1 MDPTTKL
8 HPDEKH
14 NLATKYPTLDAIL
27 RQRRD
32 IQSEVR
38 TLSAKIEELRKLDQE
53 LDEKFH
59 REALAVMPTVTKKLT
74 DKKRTQPAS
83 QETNV
88 LVQEI
93 LKALETKGP
102 SKEEQ
107 LQQILNRFG
116 K

>member
-1 MDPTTKL
+1 MDPTNKL

-14 NLATKYPTLDAIL
+14 NLATKFPTLDAIL

-32 IQSEVR
+32 IQAEVR

-59 REALAVMPTVTKKLT
+59 REALIVMPTVTKKLPER
-74 DKKRTQPAS
+74 KRAAQGS
-83 QETNV
+83 QETNI

-93 LKALETKGP
+93 LKALEAKGP

>member
-1 MDPTTKL
+1 MDTQNKL

-14 NLATKYPTLDAIL
+14 NLATKFPTLDAIL

-32 IQSEVR
+32 IQAEVR

-59 REALAVMPTVTKKLT
+59 REALVVMPTVTKKIS
-74 DKKRTQPAS
+74 DKRAKPAS
-83 QETNV
+83 QETNI
-88 LVQEI
+88 LVREI
-93 LKALETKGP
+93 LKSLETKGP
-102 SKEEQ
+102 SMEEQ
-107 LQQILNRFG
+107 LQQILDRFG